1 MIFGIKNHKWYFQ
14 IVSNYVQQFRN
25 ITSGIYAK
33 YHYKS
38 CHYLYKFTSLGH
50 FPYITFC
57 MIMLFRKPCHMP
69 FHKLIPLFTLTG
81 WNIPI
86 RNEHFHTYSIQ
97 GWDKNRKRKVPCTNS
112 VRFTQLWSNI
122 LSFENIFFLNHRK
135 RFHQKLEFSAISLSL
150 FTYSSFY

>member
-1 MIFGIKNHKWYFQ
+1 MYNNFEISLAVFTP
-14 IVSNYVQQFRN
+14 N
-25 ITSGIYAK
+25 ITTNHAITCTNLLLWAIFHILHSAWLCYSASHATCHSTNSFLFLPSPVEIYRFVMNIFT
-33 YHYKS
+33 HI
-38 CHYLYKFTSLGH
+38 LY
-50 FPYITFC
+50 
-57 MIMLFRKPCHMP
+57 
-69 FHKLIPLFTLTG
+69 
-81 WNIPI
+81 N
-86 RNEHFHTYSIQ
+86 